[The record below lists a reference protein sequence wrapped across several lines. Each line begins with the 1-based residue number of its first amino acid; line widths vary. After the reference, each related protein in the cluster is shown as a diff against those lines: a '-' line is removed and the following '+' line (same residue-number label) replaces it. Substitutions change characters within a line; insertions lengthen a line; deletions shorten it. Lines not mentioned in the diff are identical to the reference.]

1 MKALLFPTNNKNI
14 IAGVSFKTEGQKV
27 SLAEE
32 YSNFLGFKGFA
43 YLEQIHSGKVI
54 EVKGEVKGVEGD
66 ALFTFEKDILLCVFT
81 ADCVPVYVF
90 GENFVGIIHA
100 GWRGFVNGIFENFF
114 KQIKDKGVH
123 PEKLNAIVGV
133 AICGDCY
140 EVGKDVALKF
150 PESFLKEKGNG
161 KFLLDLK
168 SYAYEKLVLNGLDKK
183 NIEISKYC
191 TKHNPYFHSY
201 RRNKTDF
208 RNINFIGIKGG
219 E

>member
-1 MKALLFPTNNKNI
+1 MKALLFQSKNKNI
-14 IAGVSFKTEGQKV
+14 VAGVSFKTDGEKV

-43 YLEQIHSGKVI
+43 YLKQIHSGKVI
-54 EVKGEVKGVEGD
+54 EVNGEVKGVEGD
-66 ALFTFEKDILLCVFT
+66 ALFTFQKDIFLCVFT

-90 GENFVGIIHA
+90 GDNFVGIIHA

-114 KQIKDKGVH
+114 REIKEKGVN
-123 PEKLNAIVGV
+123 PEKLRAIVGV
-133 AICGDCY
+133 SICGKCY
-140 EVGKDVALKF
+140 EVGKDVAENF
-150 PESFLKEKGNG
+150 PNKFLKENNG

-168 SYAYEKLVLNGLDKK
+168 FYAYEKLVLNGIDRKS
-183 NIEISKYC
+183 IEMSKYC
-191 TKHNPYFHSY
+191 TKHHSYFHSY

-208 RNINFIGIKGG
+208 RNINFIGIRGG